1 MDACD
6 IISHDVFGKSSRLGV
21 YLYHTSL
28 FTKVF
33 VSSNFWV
40 VTSWY
45 QSFSLS
51 ELSIDCGIPRLKLDK
66 LRSMS
71 PTSGRVLG
79 AESVL
84 SHTEVHESKLQWC

>member
-1 MDACD
+1 MLFP
-6 IISHDVFGKSSRLGV
+6 HDMFGKSSRLGV
-21 YLYHTSL
+21 HLYHISL

-33 VSSNFWV
+33 VSSNFWG

-51 ELSIDCGIPRLKLDK
+51 ELSIDCRIPRLKLDK
-66 LRSMS
+66 LKSMS

-79 AESVL
+79 GESVL
-84 SHTEVHESKLQWC
+84 SHTEAHESELL